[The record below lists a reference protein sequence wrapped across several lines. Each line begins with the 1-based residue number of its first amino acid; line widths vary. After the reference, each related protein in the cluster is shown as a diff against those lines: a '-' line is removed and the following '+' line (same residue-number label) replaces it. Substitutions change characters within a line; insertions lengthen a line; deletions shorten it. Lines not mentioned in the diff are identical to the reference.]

1 MWPFTSDSPSQTD
14 AAPPS
19 ACPVD
24 HETRQQWLEQNPS
37 APSSARPA
45 GHSPPDQARP
55 SLVTRLSTDREVSSI
70 PRWLP
75 PASTST
81 ATSTSAPP
89 LARSDESVPPSACP
103 AHASNA
109 SSGSTTEDA
118 EARSLNSA
126 EAAAIVPS
134 ETNWVYPS
142 PSSFYTAL
150 ERKNRNPNPKDMDI
164 VVPIHN
170 AVNERV
176 WQQVL
181 EWERLAMGL
190 APGQDTGVKL
200 VSFMGRPKQ
209 MSPRARWKSFIGYT
223 APFDR
228 HDWIIDR
235 PVQPPTGSS
244 PSASD
249 SPAPSAPDSIRVRY
263 VIDFYTGR
271 GANLL
276 ASVPPAPSNPTG
288 TAPSS
293 TSTSSNAP
301 SDASRSPP
309 SPEEPFSMPNLAFF
323 IDCRPALDGW
333 EGVRMR
339 FNKYWG
345 LGSTA
350 PGGGQTSNGR

>member
-1 MWPFTSDSPSQTD
+1 MWPFDSSSPTGEST
-14 AAPPS
+14 PPS

-24 HETRQQWLEQNPS
+24 HDTRQEWLKDQQP
-37 APSSARPA
+37 PSSSTRPPE
-45 GHSPPDQARP
+45 H
-55 SLVTRLSTDREVSSI
+55 RLSEEREVSSI

-75 PASTST
+75 PSTS
-81 ATSTSAPP
+81 
-89 LARSDESVPPSACP
+89 SDPTPSSSSVPPSACP
-103 AHASNA
+103 AHDPNFNPS
-109 SSGSTTEDA
+109 DQP
-118 EARSLNSA
+118 LNSA
-126 EAAAIVPS
+126 EKAAIVPS
-134 ETNWVYPS
+134 ESNWVYPS
-142 PSSFYTAL
+142 PSSFYRAL
-150 ERKNRNPNPKDMDI
+150 SSKNRNPNPIDMEV

-181 EWERLAMGL
+181 DWERLAMGL
-190 APGQDTGVKL
+190 KEGEETGVKL

-209 MSPRARWKSFIGYT
+209 MSPRARWKSIIGYT

-235 PVQPPTGSS
+235 PVQPPSATSPSSSS
-244 PSASD
+244 PS
-249 SPAPSAPDSIRVRY
+249 PSTTTTESIRVRY

-276 ASVPPAPSNPTG
+276 SQQLPSPT
-288 TAPSS
+288 TPTSPS
-293 TSTSSNAP
+293 TSPNNSTTTTTTAGGGGG
-301 SDASRSPP
+301 
-309 SPEEPFSMPNLAFF
+309 MPNLAFF

-345 LGSTA
+345 IGGVGNGEGSK
-350 PGGGQTSNGR
+350 R

>member
-1 MWPFTSDSPSQTD
+1 MWPFTSATTTTNQD

-24 HETRQQWLEQNPS
+24 HDTRQEWLKDHQS
-37 APSSARPA
+37 SPSSSSPSPRTRP
-45 GHSPPDQARP
+45 PPP
-55 SLVTRLSTDREVSSI
+55 EHRLSEEREVSSI

-75 PASTST
+75 PSSTSNLP
-81 ATSTSAPP
+81 SESAPSS
-89 LARSDESVPPSACP
+89 ASSSAVPPSACP
-103 AHASNA
+103 AHDPNFNP
-109 SSGSTTEDA
+109 STTNTE
-118 EARSLNSA
+118 LNSA
-126 EAAAIVPS
+126 EKAAIVPS

-142 PSSFYTAL
+142 PSSFYRAL
-150 ERKNRNPNPKDMDI
+150 SAKDRNPNPQDMDI

-181 EWERLAMGL
+181 DWERSAMGL
-190 APGQDTGVKL
+190 KEGEETGVKL

-209 MSPRARWKSFIGYT
+209 MSPRARWKSLIGYT

-235 PVQPPTGSS
+235 PLHPPSSSSSS
-244 PSASD
+244 PSEST
-249 SPAPSAPDSIRVRY
+249 PESIRVRY

-276 ASVPPAPSNPTG
+276 SQL
-288 TAPSS
+288 
-293 TSTSSNAP
+293 
-301 SDASRSPP
+301 PP
-309 SPEEPFSMPNLAFF
+309 SPSTPSSSSATSQTQKSSNEPPRPEDTMKMPNLAFF

-333 EGVRMR
+333 EGARMR

-345 LGSTA
+345 IEGANKPGS
-350 PGGGQTSNGR
+350 GGA

>member
-1 MWPFTSDSPSQTD
+1 MWPFNATPSE
-14 AAPPS
+14 AAPTSTPAS

-24 HETRQQWLEQNPS
+24 HGTREEWLKSQESQPQ
-37 APSSARPA
+37 P
-45 GHSPPDQARP
+45 RP
-55 SLVTRLSTDREVSSI
+55 SRPGLRLSEDREVSSI

-75 PASTST
+75 HSPQAAPA
-81 ATSTSAPP
+81 A
-89 LARSDESVPPSACP
+89 PPSACP
-103 AHASNA
+103 AHDPNFDPSAPAPASEPA
-109 SSGSTTEDA
+109 
-118 EARSLNSA
+118 LNSA
-126 EAAAIVPS
+126 ERAAIVPS
-134 ETNWVYPS
+134 ESNWVYPS
-142 PSSFYTAL
+142 PSSFYRAL
-150 ERKNRNPNPKDMDI
+150 AAKDRNPNPDDMDI

-181 EWERLAMGL
+181 DWERHALGL
-190 APGQDTGVKL
+190 QPGQDTGVKL

-209 MSPRARWKSFIGYT
+209 MSPRARWKSLIGYT

-235 PVQPPTGSS
+235 PVPSS
-244 PSASD
+244 STPASAASADSD
-249 SPAPSAPDSIRVRY
+249 RPAESIRVRY

-276 ASVPPAPSNPTG
+276 SQL
-288 TAPSS
+288 
-293 TSTSSNAP
+293 
-301 SDASRSPP
+301 PP
-309 SPEEPFSMPNLAFF
+309 SPSPSSSSPGSPSAPSAPRPEETMKMPNLAFF

-345 LGSTA
+345 IGAA
-350 PGGGQTSNGR
+350 PEASR